1 MKARI
6 RLQKDCIIS
15 PIDPRVFGSFIE
27 HLGRAVYT
35 GIYEPGHPT
44 ADVFGFRGDVEAL
57 IRPLHVTQI
66 RYPGGNFLSG
76 YDWRDGIGPKDRRP
90 VRPDMAWSAIE
101 PNQVGTDEFLQW
113 CERIGA
119 QPMMAVNLGTGTPKD
134 AVELLE
140 YCNGDMHTYWADKR
154 RENGREAP
162 YNVKLWC
169 LGNEMDGPWQICSK
183 TATEYGRI
191 ACETAKLMKMF
202 DPTIETVAC
211 GSSYRTMPTFGTW
224 EEEVLRQ
231 SYPYVDYLSL
241 HQYYTNHEGDVMNFL
256 ARSEEMGE
264 FIQEVAAIC
273 EKIRLEVGSD
283 KHIGLSFDEWNVW
296 YHYAKNGRVPEK
308 WTVARPIEEE
318 NYDFADALLVGS
330 MLNTLLNHADVVK
343 VACLAQLVNALAP
356 IMTEPGG
363 RAWAQTTYWPF
374 LYGSQFGRG
383 TALQQEVE
391 VPTYACGV
399 SPKAPYLSSSAVLSE
414 DGTHVT
420 VFAVNK
426 SLDEAMTL
434 ELDGLNAVLEQH
446 VTLTAPS
453 LDSENTADAQ
463 PALPREVAVDAEAP
477 ELPARLVEYA
487 PLPPCLILKISPYR
501 RRSPLRRFFASVL
514 GHSGSFMVEAG
525 HAPPV
530 REAAKAAPIRCSVP
544 FPAPCFLMCHCEEA
558 EGRRGNL
565 AGPGRITGHS
575 RRKRNCLPEIAPQG
589 HFLALRAQG
598 ATAPSGPRNDKSGAI
613 AVLAIAC
620 ANRQCSAGSGMPL
633 PYNKGTIDS
642 APQKSKR
649 SRPGGRSSPARIGGQ
664 GFFWISS
671 PLSDS
676 ASE

>member
-1 MKARI
+1 MKKAEIIIDKYFLTGKVDKRI
-6 RLQKDCIIS
+6 
-15 PIDPRVFGSFIE
+15 FGSFLE
-27 HLGRAVYT
+27 HLGRAVYE
-35 GIYEPGHPT
+35 GIYQEGST
-44 ADVFGFRGDVEAL
+44 LSDEQGFRKDTLDLVKEL
-57 IRPLHVTQI
+57 QVPIV
-66 RYPGGNFLSG
+66 RYPGGNFVSG
-76 YDWRDGIGPKDRRP
+76 YHWEDSVGPKDKRP
-90 VRPDMAWSAIE
+90 AKPDLAWGVIE
-101 PNQVGTDEFLQW
+101 TNEFGLNEFADWSKKVGSD
-113 CERIGA
+113 I
-119 QPMMAVNLGTGTPKD
+119 MMAVNLGTRGPED
-134 AVELLE
+134 AKNVLE
-140 YCNGDMHTYWADKR
+140 YCNFKGGTYYSDLRKSHGYKDPH
-154 RENGREAP
+154 NI
-162 YNVKLWC
+162 KLWC

-414 DGTHVT
+414 NGAHVT

-446 VTLTAPS
+446 VTLTAPA

-463 PALPREVAVDAEAP
+463 PALPREVAVGAEAP
-477 ELPARLVEYA
+477 ELPAASWNMLRFRLA
-487 PLPPCLILKISPYR
+487 
-501 RRSPLRRFFASVL
+501 
-514 GHSGSFMVEAG
+514 
-525 HAPPV
+525 
-530 REAAKAAPIRCSVP
+530 
-544 FPAPCFLMCHCEEA
+544 
-558 EGRRGNL
+558 
-565 AGPGRITGHS
+565 
-575 RRKRNCLPEIAPQG
+575 
-589 HFLALRAQG
+589 
-598 ATAPSGPRNDKSGAI
+598 
-613 AVLAIAC
+613 
-620 ANRQCSAGSGMPL
+620 
-633 PYNKGTIDS
+633 
-642 APQKSKR
+642 
-649 SRPGGRSSPARIGGQ
+649 
-664 GFFWISS
+664 
-671 PLSDS
+671 
-676 ASE
+676 

>member
-1 MKARI
+1 MKKAKLIMDRDFAI
-6 RLQKDCIIS
+6 GK
-15 PIDPRVFGSFIE
+15 IDPRIYGSFIE
-27 HLGRAVYT
+27 HLGRAVYG

-44 ADVFGFRGDVEAL
+44 ADENGFRRDVIEMVRRL
-57 IRPLHVTQI
+57 GVPVV
-66 RYPGGNFLSG
+66 RYPGGNFVSG
-76 YDWRDGIGPKDRRP
+76 FNWEDSIGPRDQRP
-90 VRPDMAWSAIE
+90 KRLDLAWFTTETNEVGLHEFVDWAKKADT
-101 PNQVGTDEFLQW
+101 QV
-113 CERIGA
+113 
-119 QPMMAVNLGTGTPKD
+119 MYAVNLGSRGADAARNVVEYANHPSGSYWSDLRIQNDAKD
-134 AVELLE
+134 PF
-140 YCNGDMHTYWADKR
+140 GI
-154 RENGREAP
+154 
-162 YNVKLWC
+162 KLWC
-169 LGNEMDGPWQICSK
+169 LGNEMDGPWQMCHK

-231 SYPYVDYLSL
+231 SYPYVDDLSL

-296 YHYAKNGRVPEK
+296 YHYAKNGKVPEK

-463 PALPREVAVDAEAP
+463 PALPREVAVGAEAP
-477 ELPARLVEYA
+477 ELPAASWNMLRFRL
-487 PLPPCLILKISPYR
+487 S
-501 RRSPLRRFFASVL
+501 
-514 GHSGSFMVEAG
+514 
-525 HAPPV
+525 
-530 REAAKAAPIRCSVP
+530 
-544 FPAPCFLMCHCEEA
+544 
-558 EGRRGNL
+558 
-565 AGPGRITGHS
+565 
-575 RRKRNCLPEIAPQG
+575 
-589 HFLALRAQG
+589 
-598 ATAPSGPRNDKSGAI
+598 
-613 AVLAIAC
+613 
-620 ANRQCSAGSGMPL
+620 
-633 PYNKGTIDS
+633 
-642 APQKSKR
+642 
-649 SRPGGRSSPARIGGQ
+649 
-664 GFFWISS
+664 
-671 PLSDS
+671 
-676 ASE
+676 

>member
-44 ADVFGFRGDVEAL
+44 ADAFGFRGDVEEL

-256 ARSEEMGE
+256 ARSE
-264 FIQEVAAIC
+264 VWA
-273 EKIRLEVGSD
+273 S
-283 KHIGLSFDEWNVW
+283 SF
-296 YHYAKNGRVPEK
+296 
-308 WTVARPIEEE
+308 
-318 NYDFADALLVGS
+318 
-330 MLNTLLNHADVVK
+330 
-343 VACLAQLVNALAP
+343 
-356 IMTEPGG
+356 
-363 RAWAQTTYWPF
+363 
-374 LYGSQFGRG
+374 
-383 TALQQEVE
+383 
-391 VPTYACGV
+391 
-399 SPKAPYLSSSAVLSE
+399 
-414 DGTHVT
+414 
-420 VFAVNK
+420 
-426 SLDEAMTL
+426 
-434 ELDGLNAVLEQH
+434 
-446 VTLTAPS
+446 
-453 LDSENTADAQ
+453 
-463 PALPREVAVDAEAP
+463 
-477 ELPARLVEYA
+477 
-487 PLPPCLILKISPYR
+487 
-501 RRSPLRRFFASVL
+501 RRSPPSAKRSALRSAATSISVCRST
-514 GHSGSFMVEAG
+514 SGTSGITMPRTA
-525 HAPPV
+525 
-530 REAAKAAPIRCSVP
+530 RCRRSGRS
-544 FPAPCFLMCHCEEA
+544 PAPLK
-558 EGRRGNL
+558 RRTTTL
-565 AGPGRITGHS
+565 QTLCSSA
-575 RRKRNCLPEIAPQG
+575 
-589 HFLALRAQG
+589 
-598 ATAPSGPRNDKSGAI
+598 
-613 AVLAIAC
+613 AC
-620 ANRQCSAGSGMPL
+620 STPCSTTPTS
-633 PYNKGTIDS
+633 
-642 APQKSKR
+642 
-649 SRPGGRSSPARIGGQ
+649 
-664 GFFWISS
+664 
-671 PLSDS
+671 
-676 ASE
+676 